1 MQLEFENHIT
11 LLPGKHVEGKFLL
24 DNGLYLFIRCNFI
37 GFLTVKTV
45 SQYGDIQSIQAGSSS
60 QIRFEYTA
68 ANSRLAVRTGDGLWD
83 EYEISKTDGDAL
95 SYFLSNLFEFQLG

>member
-1 MQLEFENHIT
+1 MQPEFENHIT
-11 LLPGKHVEGKFLL
+11 LNPGKYVEGKFLL
-24 DNGLYLFIRCNFI
+24 EDGLYLFIRYNFI
-37 GFLTVKTV
+37 GFITVKTA
-45 SQYGDIQSIQAGSSS
+45 SERGEFRYIQAGSSS